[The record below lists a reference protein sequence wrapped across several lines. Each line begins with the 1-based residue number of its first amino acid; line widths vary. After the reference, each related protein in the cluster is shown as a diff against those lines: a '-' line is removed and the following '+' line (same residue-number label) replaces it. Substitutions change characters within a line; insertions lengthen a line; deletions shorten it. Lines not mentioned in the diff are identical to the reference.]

1 MPDSYQ
7 LQVYNF
13 TGNIKL
19 QPPYED
25 SGNSSE
31 SNEMSTTSKN
41 SKQDLL
47 IYLNENSPKMS
58 QEINANMRKMLPPHA
73 HYIVETEMS
82 FFEGS
87 LIIVGSIV
95 LATTWSFLQPILEE
109 SAKKALGTAFEKG
122 FGKLIESVVTGV
134 VSRWIP
140 KFGSDK
146 GGNILRPQMAEPM
159 QVKADLVT
167 NIYSGHSDNEPSQ
180 PAPSQPIPAQLSVP
194 LYLRILIFADT
205 ILLLI
210 IIIVSLI
217 PHIKLTP

>member
-19 QPPYED
+19 QPPYND
-25 SGNSSE
+25 SGNSSI
-31 SNEMSTTSKN
+31 SDDRPIPDTFA
-41 SKQDLL
+41 QDLL
-47 IYLNENSPKMS
+47 NFLNENSPKMS

-87 LIIVGSIV
+87 LIIIGSIV

-122 FGKLIESVVTGV
+122 FGKLIE
-134 VSRWIP
+134 
-140 KFGSDK
+140 
-146 GGNILRPQMAEPM
+146 
-159 QVKADLVT
+159 
-167 NIYSGHSDNEPSQ
+167 
-180 PAPSQPIPAQLSVP
+180 
-194 LYLRILIFADT
+194 
-205 ILLLI
+205 
-210 IIIVSLI
+210 
-217 PHIKLTP
+217 